1 VCWLR
6 ETLPLQ
12 GIYEAGRRRFGGWFR
27 KDRASGVGSGVEVA
41 NTASPEMS
49 RRWVCFRPTRV
60 VLAVAV
66 VLLAWTGYRERLL
79 AGLRAQ
85 VMALEREVTRVG
97 ELQARERTTPRSKTW
112 VQPVVIY
119 SSGKRPAYLR
129 RALRALANARHA
141 RRLLLIVS
149 LDGAPADGV
158 AAAIDQATFCE
169 THILVR
175 PVPADHPPQ
184 HVEYAHPCTESECK
198 RVTAG
203 GALSSSGL
211 IHLRH
216 HWWWTMEQTWEA
228 SALLDGFQGDVLFLE
243 DDFAVSPD
251 FVATMQALAAI
262 KNERHDA
269 WGGALSKYGA
279 GEGSDD
285 DPFTAY
291 VKYGHSATGYFF
303 NRTIWHSLRAQKRR
317 FFGFYDGWDWCWYHL
332 AQMGLIPPA
341 FVYPALPRVCD
352 FGIQGLTKNG
362 DGYRTS
368 GLGQVRVSQRRD
380 ARGSLPPFLVDDFRA
395 RLGEPPSPTHCPCRE
410 LNRLA
415 PGLRQGVCA
424 PNAPTKM
431 RRGCFLYEVQ
441 HVDWRPRRFNRS
453 REQQTLLGVTPTA
466 RCDDLTR
473 GSYSKTR
480 FHGNRTHHTQAKKR

>member
-1 VCWLR
+1 M
-6 ETLPLQ
+6 
-12 GIYEAGRRRFGGWFR
+12 RRR
-27 KDRASGVGSGVEVA
+27 
-41 NTASPEMS
+41 
-49 RRWVCFRPTRV
+49 V
-60 VLAVAV
+60 VAVAV
-66 VLLAWTGYRERLL
+66 LLLVCIASRC
-79 AGLRAQ
+79 LRVQQ
-85 VMALEREVTRVG
+85 VMVLEREVILVG
-97 ELQARERTTPRSKTW
+97 ELQARERATPRSKTW

-129 RALRALANARHA
+129 LALRALANARHA

-175 PVPADHPPQ
+175 PVPAEPPPQ
-184 HVEYAHPCTESECK
+184 HVEYADPCTEPECT
-198 RVTAG
+198 RVAG
-203 GALSSSGL
+203 GALSSWGL
-211 IHLRH
+211 IHLRQ

-228 SALLDGFQGDVLFLE
+228 SGLLDGFDGDVLFLE

-279 GEGSDD
+279 GEGRDD

-303 NRTIWHSLRAQKRR
+303 NRTIWHSFRAQQRR
-317 FFGFYDGWDWCWYHL
+317 FFGFYDSWDWCWYHL
-332 AQMGLIPPA
+332 TQMGLLPPA

-352 FGIQGLTKNG
+352 FGIKGLTKNR
-362 DGYRTS
+362 DWYQAS

-380 ARGSLPPFLVDDFRA
+380 ARGSLPSFLVDDFRV
-395 RLGEPPSPTHCPCRE
+395 RLGEPPSPIHCPCRD
-410 LNRLA
+410 LNRLD

-431 RRGCFLYEVQ
+431 RRGCYLYEVQ
-441 HVDWRPRRFNRS
+441 HADWRPRRFNRS
-453 REQQTLLGVTPTA
+453 WEQQARLGVTPTA

-473 GSYSKTR
+473 GS
-480 FHGNRTHHTQAKKR
+480 